1 MFNFTQDEDHKKDIS
16 GNRTFN
22 ILPTW
27 FSSTTFGGMFYFMR
41 VPFVLIE
48 HVTLLNREK
57 ELAVFLYMKSKFTN
71 SCLFDFNYSKAS
83 SAFGVSRTAA
93 KKYITLFLK
102 NGWCKI
108 HCGNLVFK
116 DTISVAKAEG
126 IITTNPRYDDVW
138 KNKKTKFI
146 KTGSIKENVN
156 EIRVWIIRQ
165 KYKGFDFL
173 KKASLDCKYSKPL
186 GRKQRVL
193 FQRKL
198 KMISRYG
205 VSKDTFCNV
214 EERFFIG
221 LKKIGSHISASTSTA
236 YRMMKFASERGRIG
250 YKSGH
255 LEFMRTG
262 LNDDKLLSKSGY
274 FVYRGVLCKR
284 HVNEYYFAF

>member
-1 MFNFTQDEDHKKDIS
+1 MFNFTHDEDNKNDIS

-22 ILPTW
+22 VLPKPLW
-27 FSSTTFGGMFYFMR
+27 SAIFGGMFYFMR

-48 HVTLLNREK
+48 HVTLLHREK

-71 SCLFDFNYSKAS
+71 SCLFDFNYSRAS

-102 NGWCKI
+102 NGWCNI

-116 DTISVAKAEG
+116 DTVSVAKAEG
-126 IITTNPRYDDVW
+126 IITDNPRYDDVW

-173 KKASLDCKYSKPL
+173 KKASLDCKYSTPL
-186 GRKQRVL
+186 GRKQRIL
-193 FQRKL
+193 YQRNL
-198 KMISRYG
+198 RTISRYG

-214 EERFFIG
+214 EERFLIG
-221 LKKIGSHISASTSTA
+221 FKKIAKHICASKSTA
-236 YRMMKFASERGRIG
+236 YRMMKLAAERGRIA

-255 LEFMRTG
+255 LEFVSG
-262 LNDDKLLSKSGY
+262 LKDDPLLTEGGY
-274 FVYRGVLCKR
+274 FVYRGILCKR
-284 HVNEYYFAF
+284 HVNEYFFAF

>member
-1 MFNFTQDEDHKKDIS
+1 MYNFTHDEDNKNDIS

-22 ILPTW
+22 NLPTLS
-27 FSSTTFGGMFYFMR
+27 SSTNKGGLFYFMR

-48 HVTLLNREK
+48 HVTLLHREK
-57 ELAVFLYMKSKFTN
+57 ELAVFLYMKSRFTN

-93 KKYITLFLK
+93 KKYISLFLK

-116 DTISVAKAEG
+116 DTVSVAKAEG

-146 KTGSIKENVN
+146 KTGSIKDNVN

-173 KKASLDCKYSKPL
+173 KKAALDCKYSKPL
-186 GRKQRVL
+186 GRKQRIL

-205 VSKDTFCNV
+205 ISKDTFCNV

-236 YRMMKFASERGRIG
+236 YRTMKFASERGRIG

-255 LEFMRTG
+255 LEFMG
-262 LNDDKLLSKSGY
+262 PAADDDERLAKNGC
-274 FVYRGVLCKR
+274 FVYRGILCKK